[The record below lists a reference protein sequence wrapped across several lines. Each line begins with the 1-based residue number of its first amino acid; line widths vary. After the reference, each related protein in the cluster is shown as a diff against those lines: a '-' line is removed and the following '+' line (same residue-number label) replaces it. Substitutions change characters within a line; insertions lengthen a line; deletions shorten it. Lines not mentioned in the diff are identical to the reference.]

1 LGIQCTIKSIRY
13 AKIFYKKRKE
23 KKKQIRGQLSCVKFR
38 KSGINGWAAILSSP
52 EKAPIQLLLAEK
64 KKKKKLNHCQL
75 LQNANTYF
83 YSLYNLFLFCWFCI
97 FNILFCL
104 RKMIGCRTS
113 VKCFKRHGA
122 HGPWKEQGSATSRF
136 KRK

>member
-83 YSLYNLFLFCWFCI
+83 YSLYNFSFFFLVLHLQHIVLFKKNDWMPYIGEVFQKAWSTWALEGT
-97 FNILFCL
+97 
-104 RKMIGCRTS
+104 RKCHFS
-113 VKCFKRHGA
+113 V
-122 HGPWKEQGSATSRF
+122 
-136 KRK
+136 